1 MLLAEAPRLSDYRT
15 TSAAEPRAHQG
26 HVAAV
31 RWSGPAITTRAQWPR
46 PRAPEA
52 SGQPARLPARCG
64 EGLDAPEVAVRDL
77 LGQIQVAQ
85 TRRRSSS
92 RGPPGARTVRKRPS
106 QAFASPALGGT
117 WPAGTSDG
125 SASRAAQSMRTS
137 RARRPTSCR
146 SSRLSVPSSSAE
158 SPASL
163 ASRSAHV
170 SGPLPGSVTE
180 RPLRCRS
187 RASMTGAASSRIF
200 ARKGRTPPG
209 WQSSIPYHCH
219 RSGHGKGY
227 STPRR
232 SSAAASRRRRSR
244 YSRLTSS
251 IRGPPVATAARSAAC
266 RSSSSISASTLVK
279 PGSGSPPKGSGYLCL
294 FPANRQMSGLGR
306 YARAQALWP
315 SQRVTGF
322 VGRCAASLLR
332 PIICLRR
339 PRSSMGLST
348 CISSAASPLTGQAP
362 APGECC
368 SSWPAGT

>member
-1 MLLAEAPRLSDYRT
+1 MLLAAAPRLSDYRT

-146 SSRLSVPSSSAE
+146 SSRLSAPSSSAE

-209 WQSSIPYHCH
+209 WRSSIPYHCH

-227 STPRR
+227 SSPRR
-232 SSAAASRRRRSR
+232 SSAAAQPPTAIPV
-244 YSRLTSS
+244 LAFDV
-251 IRGPPVATAARSAAC
+251 IDPGPA
-266 RSSSSISASTLVK
+266 
-279 PGSGSPPKGSGYLCL
+279 
-294 FPANRQMSGLGR
+294 GR
-306 YARAQALWP
+306 YCGQECRLPLKLIDQRIDIGQAGLRLASERVRVPVSIPGDQADVRARA
-315 SQRVTGF
+315 
-322 VGRCAASLLR
+322 LR
-332 PIICLRR
+332 SGAGTLAITEGDRIRRALRR
-339 PRSSMGLST
+339 EPAPADYLP
-348 CISSAASPLTGQAP
+348 SSAA
-362 APGECC
+362 
-368 SSWPAGT
+368 